1 MLRLTDPNQK
11 RAIDSVLSIFETGRL
26 PTQESYSTCTI
37 LADGA
42 GVSYGKHQCTDRAGS
57 LDRVVRTYIRLDGI
71 HARDFENF
79 LPLLDSNA
87 STRVPPKGP
96 WGADVTAFVTLLRSA
111 GRDPVMWHAQDEVFD
126 EDYFAPALRHVES
139 AGLKTALSLLA
150 VYDTCIHSGPGRV
163 NTHRAAFPEL
173 SPKSGG
179 SERAWTVAYLKTRR
193 AWLSQSSNSLV
204 RKTVYRPDA
213 MLEIATQGNW
223 DLALPLVV
231 RGVKI
236 V

>member
-11 RAIDSVLSIFETGRL
+11 RAIDSVLSIFETSRL

-42 GVSYGKHQCTDRAGS
+42 GVSYGKHQCTDRSGS
-57 LDRVVRTYIRLDGI
+57 LDRVVRTYIRLGGI

-111 GRDPVMWHAQDEVFD
+111 GRDPIMWQAQDEVFD
-126 EDYFAPALRHVES
+126 EDYFTPALRHAES

-179 SERAWTVAYLKTRR
+179 SERAWTVAYLKARR
-193 AWLSQSSNSLV
+193 AWLAQSSNSLV

-223 DLALPLVV
+223 GLALPLVV

>member
-1 MLRLTDPNQK
+1 MKNLSPTQK
-11 RAIDSVLSIFETGRL
+11 HAIDSVLSIFETGRL
-26 PTQESYSTCTI
+26 PTPESYSTCTI

-57 LDRVVRTYIRLDGI
+57 LDRVVRTYIRLGGV
-71 HARDFENF
+71 HARGLEGC

-96 WGADVTAFVTLLRSA
+96 WGAEVTALVTLLRTA
-111 GRDPVMWHAQDEVFD
+111 GGDPIMWRAQDEVFD
-126 EDYFAPALRHVES
+126 EDYFAPALRHAES
-139 AGLKTALSLLA
+139 AGLAHPLSLLA

-163 NTHRAAFPEL
+163 NTHRGAFPEL

-179 SERAWTVAYLKTRR
+179 NERAWTVAYLKTRR
-193 AWLSQSSNSLV
+193 AWLAQSSNSLV

-213 MLEIATQGNW
+213 MLEIANQGNW
-223 DLALPLVV
+223 DLTLPLTV

-236 V
+236 S

>member
-1 MLRLTDPNQK
+1 MKLADSNQK
-11 RAIDSVLSIFETGRL
+11 RVIDSVLSIFETGRL
-26 PTQESYSTCTI
+26 PTPESYSTCTI

-57 LDRVVRTYIRLDGI
+57 LDRVVRTYIRLGGV
-71 HARDFENF
+71 HARDLENF
-79 LPLLDSNA
+79 LPLLDSNT

-96 WGADVTAFVTLLRSA
+96 WGADVTALVSLLRTA
-111 GRDPVMWHAQDEVFD
+111 GSDPVMWRAQDEVFD
-126 EDYFAPALRHVES
+126 EDYFAPALRHAEV
-139 AGLKTALSLLA
+139 AGLTKALSLL
-150 VYDTCIHSGPGRV
+150 VIYDTCIHSGPGRV

-179 SERAWTVAYLKTRR
+179 NEKAWTVAYLKARR
-193 AWLSQSSNSLV
+193 TWLAQSSNSLV

-213 MLEIATQGNW
+213 MLEIAAQGNW
-223 DLALPLVV
+223 DLTLPLVV

-236 V
+236 T